1 MPNLKHPKSTPDIYK
16 FENVRFADA
25 PTGSLRFAPPATPTS
40 GNTST
45 DPTGAIKCHNVNLAQ
60 SKQGLGVPYF
70 GLPEAGEEA
79 AIESEDCL
87 FLDIYAPASLFANGK
102 PTAKVPVIAWIY
114 GGAYV
119 GGAKNGGEDNNPL
132 YTGVGALKAAQAF
145 NQNAIFVAGNYRLGA
160 FGWLAGTYVED
171 NATANIGLLDQRF
184 LLSWIQQHISQV
196 GGDPSTVSAWG
207 ESAGAGSILHHL
219 VLNDGSTNPFFSRA
233 LLQSPAFVLQWDREG
248 VLNDNYKAFA
258 SQVPEC
264 PSLEISCLRSLPPNS
279 ASLINANQNFTTS
292 TFQNTGLIPFGPAV
306 DGKLIKHLP
315 ANELAGGK
323 YFHGLKSIVISHVED
338 EAAIFVPSKA
348 SADSDFTT
356 FVSNFMPQSTLAP
369 VRDAIATQ
377 YPAEAYPNVKA
388 RLNALIRDGS
398 FTCNNWQLFQA
409 YSDKTPTYMME
420 YDFEIE
426 ALGKVILPAL
436 HGTDLAPTFWNNEI
450 IFWEFLQEVAS
461 KLNKTISKTEA
472 EALALGYSLFS
483 PHYQSY
489 LVSNAIYGDP
499 NQGSFQKHQ
508 WNTATTTVIAGT
520 TKVSNVQMARFTIP
534 QFTSIVDNIVNVS
547 ACNFWQGVAA
557 EIDPVDAMQTSPPL
571 FQQQE
576 PLSEGEGSHEL
587 R

>member
-1 MPNLKHPKSTPDIYK
+1 M
-16 FENVRFADA
+16 
-25 PTGSLRFAPPATPTS
+25 
-40 GNTST
+40 
-45 DPTGAIKCHNVNLAQ
+45 
-60 SKQGLGVPYF
+60 
-70 GLPEAGEEA
+70 PEAGEEA

-102 PTAKVPVIAWIY
+102 PIAKVPVISWIY

-171 NATANIGLLDQRF
+171 NATANVGLLDQQF
-184 LLSWIQQHISQV
+184 LLSWIQQYISQV
-196 GGDPSTVSAWG
+196 GGDPSRVSAWG

-233 LLQSPAFVLQWDREG
+233 LLQSPAFVLQWDRKG
-248 VLNDNYKAFA
+248 GLNDNYKAFA

-264 PSLEISCLRSLPPNS
+264 PSLEMSCLRSLPLNS
-279 ASLINANQNFTTS
+279 TSLVKANQNFITS
-292 TFQNTGLIPFGPAV
+292 TFQKTGLIPFGPAV
-306 DGKLIKHLP
+306 DGTLIKHLP

-323 YFHGLKSIVISHVED
+323 YFHGLESIIISHVKD

-356 FVSNFMPQSTLAP
+356 FVSNFMPESTLAP

-377 YPAEAYPNVKA
+377 YPAGAYPNVKA

-426 ALGKVILPAL
+426 FGGEVILPAL
-436 HGTDLAPTFWNNEI
+436 HGTDLAPTFWNDEI
-450 IFWEFLQEVAS
+450 IFWKFLQEIAK
-461 KLNKTISKTEA
+461 KLNKTVKKPVA
-472 EALALGYSLFS
+472 EALALGYSIFS

-499 NQGSFQKHQ
+499 NKGSVENSESYQNGCIPAEADYWWCLFLTGSFNEHQ

-520 TKVSNVQMARFTIP
+520 TKVSNVQMARYTAP
-534 QFTSIVDNIVNVS
+534 QFTSIIDNIVNVS
-547 ACNFWQGVAA
+547 ACNFWLSVAA
-557 EIDPVDAMQTSPPL
+557 KIDPVNAMQTPPPL

-576 PLSEGEGSHEL
+576 PRSESEDSKEL
-587 R
+587 K